1 MMSYIDRINEV
12 ADKVLDKYRNSIT
25 RKAFI
30 EAIEEIEKIVASMM
44 EESDE

>member
-30 EAIEEIEKIVASMM
+30 EAIEEIERIVASM